1 MAGKGKSLYQL
12 FYNVVNYYIEEY
24 MCGIVGYVGQKDAVD
39 ILMKGLKRLE
49 YRGYDSAGIAV
60 FNGDGHILYR
70 KKKGKVK
77 KLAHLLEKKP
87 LSGNI
92 GISHTRWSTHGAP
105 NDTNAHPHLDC
116 KKEIAVVHNG
126 IIENFQELKDSL
138 IREGHTFVS
147 ETDTEVIAHLVE
159 KFYEGDL
166 ETAVR
171 KAVKNLHG
179 SYAVCVMHKKEPYRI
194 VGARLDSPLVIGMG
208 EKENFLASDIPAVLE
223 YTRNIAY
230 VQNGEIV
237 SIDLDNV
244 SVKNLEGAK
253 VEKTSEKIDW
263 DISQAEKGGFPHFML
278 KEIFEQPEVI
288 KKIINTR
295 ISGENIH
302 FDELKIN
309 DEGLLKARNI
319 AMVACG
325 TAYHAALT
333 GKYMIEELARVPVWA
348 DTSSEFRYRDP
359 IVNKDTLMI
368 VISQSGETADTLAAL
383 REAKKRNSKVLAI
396 CNVLGSSIARES
408 DGVIFTHA
416 GPEIAVA
423 STKAYVAQLATLYLL
438 TIYIARLKGALGEE
452 RIKELLNE
460 FKRLPALLEKTL
472 SRYKQEGNEIAHYAK
487 DFKAYYKK
495 SHTKSFFLYLA
506 RNINY
511 PNALE
516 GALKLKEISYI
527 SAEGYPA
534 GEMKHGPI
542 ALIDENP
549 WVVCI
554 ATKSRTYD
562 KICSNIQEVKAR
574 GGIVVAIITNSDESV
589 KSLGLNYVIDVP
601 EIHELFS
608 PILIAIPLQL
618 LAYYVAREF
627 GYDIDQPRNLAKSV
641 TVE

>member
-1 MAGKGKSLYQL
+1 
-12 FYNVVNYYIEEY
+12 
-24 MCGIVGYVGQKDAVD
+24 MCGIVGYVGRKDAVD
-39 ILMKGLKRLE
+39 ILTKGLKRLE

-60 FNGDGHILYR
+60 FNDAGEILFR
-70 KKKGKVK
+70 KKKGKVNE
-77 KLAHLLEKKP
+77 LTQVLEKEP
-87 LSGNI
+87 LAGTI
-92 GISHTRWSTHGAP
+92 GISHTRWSTHGVP
-105 NDTNAHPHLDC
+105 NDVNAHPHLDC
-116 KKEIAVVHNG
+116 KSEIAVVHNG

-138 IREGHTFVS
+138 IIEGHNFAS
-147 ETDTEVIAHLVE
+147 DTDTEVIAHLVE
-159 KFYEGDL
+159 KFYEGNL
-166 ETAVR
+166 EEAVR
-171 KAVKNLHG
+171 KAVKELRG
-179 SYAVCVMHKKEPYRI
+179 SYAICVMHKNEPDRI
-194 VGARLDSPLVIGMG
+194 IGARLDSPLIIGVG
-208 EKENFLASDIPAVLE
+208 KDENFLASDIPAILE
-223 YTRNIAY
+223 YTRDIVY
-230 VQNGEIV
+230 VKNGEIV
-237 SIDLDNV
+237 NIDVENV
-244 SVKNLEGAK
+244 TVKNLDGARI
-253 VEKTSEKIDW
+253 EKAPERIEW
-263 DISQAEKGGFPHFML
+263 DIGQAEKGGFSHFML

-295 ISGENIH
+295 ISDDSIH
-302 FDELKIN
+302 FDELKI
-309 DEGLLKARNI
+309 DEDELVKARNI
-319 AMVACG
+319 AIVACG
-325 TAYHAALT
+325 TAYHAGLT
-333 GKYMIEELARVPVWA
+333 GKYMLEEYTRTPVWA

-359 IVNKDTLMI
+359 IVNKDTLVI

-383 REAKKRNSKVLAI
+383 REARKRNAKVLAI

-423 STKAYVAQLATLYLL
+423 STKAYTAQLATLYLFTL
-438 TIYIARLKGALGEE
+438 YMAKLKCSLSEE
-452 RIKELLNE
+452 KIKELLNE
-460 FKRLPALLEKTL
+460 FKNIPSLLSETL
-472 SRYKQEGNEIAHYAK
+472 SRYEVEGNEIAHYAR
-487 DFKAYYKK
+487 DFKAYYEK

-549 WVVCI
+549 WVICI
-554 ATKSRTYD
+554 ATKSRTYE
-562 KICSNIQEVKAR
+562 KMRSNIQEVKAR
-574 GGIVVAIITNSDESV
+574 GGIVVAIITTGDESI
-589 KSLGLNYVIDVP
+589 KSLKLNYIIDIP
-601 EIHELFS
+601 EIHEFFS